1 MTFRIKSAV
10 AVAAFLSLMLLGAC
24 GPTEEATN
32 DDGETTPVASNGE
45 TTPVASNGGGGEV
58 DLSTIDLKAAVEAQ
72 MVKATE
78 DGMYDCCLEMPC
90 SMCLIMMGGCP
101 CHEAAVNGG
110 EVCRECKG
118 GWEAGGG
125 HIDGLTSD
133 DINVM
138 PPMGGM

>member
-58 DLSTIDLKAAVEAQ
+58 DLASVNLKDAVGVQMEAATGA
-72 MVKATE
+72 
-78 DGMYDCCLEMPC
+78 GNYDCCLEMPC